1 MELYVAI
8 KMQMKDM
15 QNNATK
21 CLGQGI
27 KKNSKQN
34 CMLELQLEK

>member
-27 KKNSKQN
+27 KEKQ
-34 CMLELQLEK
+34 